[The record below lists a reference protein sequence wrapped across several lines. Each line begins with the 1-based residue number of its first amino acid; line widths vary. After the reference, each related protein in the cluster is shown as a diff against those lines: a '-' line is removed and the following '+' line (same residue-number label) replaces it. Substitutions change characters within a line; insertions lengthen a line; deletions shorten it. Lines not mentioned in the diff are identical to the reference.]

1 MPTLIAAAAFCLAF
15 VLLTALFVYTTRERQ
30 VVRERLVRFVEPRPA
45 TEVRVEALT
54 AFSGELTGWRA
65 VVRRA
70 SRYFEWARWSR
81 SVEHKLV
88 KAGLPLKGAEFAAIC
103 FATAMLGALL
113 LNSLTGGRAT
123 GPAAGILPGFI
134 GSMLGY
140 LAPQVYLDLR
150 IRKRGKAFD
159 AQLGDALILAANS
172 LRTGYSFLQA
182 VEMVSREMRPP
193 LSTEFARMLREM
205 NLGVTTEDAM
215 RNMTKRVDS
224 SDLDL
229 ALTAVLIQRQVGGNL
244 AEVLDGIAATI
255 RERFKLKGDIKTLTA
270 QGRVSGLIISFL
282 PIALAVVIF
291 LMNPGYIRTLFEH
304 PLGRMMLVS
313 SAVGMVAGFIWVRR
327 IVNIDL

>member
-1 MPTLIAAAAFCLAF
+1 
-15 VLLTALFVYTTRERQ
+15 
-30 VVRERLVRFVEPRPA
+30 
-45 TEVRVEALT
+45 
-54 AFSGELTGWRA
+54 
-65 VVRRA
+65 
-70 SRYFEWARWSR
+70 
-81 SVEHKLV
+81 
-88 KAGLPLKGAEFAAIC
+88 
-103 FATAMLGALL
+103 
-113 LNSLTGGRAT
+113 
-123 GPAAGILPGFI
+123 
-134 GSMLGY
+134 MLGY

-291 LMNPGYIRTLFEH
+291 LMNPPYINVVRA